1 MPSTSMNP
9 TMSPDRALLS
19 RVADSLY
26 WMSRYIE
33 RAEHVARVLK
43 INTMILMDVGD
54 VDAEV
59 LDQQWRS
66 VMRITGIDEK
76 TLGPGGT
83 LGDRVARSLTFDPL
97 NSTSLISCF
106 NHARENA
113 RAIRSE
119 ISAEM
124 WEQLNALYWTFRS
137 DDTRQKFEE
146 QPEELYN
153 TAMLGSML
161 FQGIC
166 DQTLDHDQ
174 RWNFAQLAKSLER
187 IDMTCRIIR
196 ARSEAIEQAQDEFD
210 SPLLNI
216 QWMAVLRMCCS
227 IEAYR
232 RQFSGDLE
240 PLTIAGFLIL
250 EDHFPRSVR
259 FNVEQA
265 LTAISA
271 IRQVTSPNALDQT
284 ERILGRL
291 RATLT
296 YASAEE
302 IGERGVPA
310 YLQQLL
316 AETQAASA
324 AVQQTYFLK

>member
-1 MPSTSMNP
+1 MT
-9 TMSPDRALLS
+9 TPDRALLS

-26 WMSRYIE
+26 WTSRYVE
-33 RAEHVARVLK
+33 RAEHIARVLK
-43 INTMILMDVGD
+43 INTLILMDVGD
-54 VDAEV
+54 IDEAV
-59 LDQQWRS
+59 LDEQWHS
-66 VMRITGIDEK
+66 VMRITNLGADAVAAAPGA
-76 TLGPGGT
+76 TLGE
-83 LGDRVARSLTFDPL
+83 RVARTLTFDPTIP
-97 NSTSLISCF
+97 TSLTACF
-106 NHARENA
+106 TSARENA

-124 WEQLNALYWTFRS
+124 WEQLNALYWSFRS
-137 DDTRQKFEE
+137 DETRQKFDE

-153 TAMLGSML
+153 GAMLGSLL
-161 FQGIC
+161 FQGIL

-174 RWNFAQLAKSLER
+174 RRNFAELAKSLER

-196 ARSEAIEQAQDEFD
+196 ARYEAIEQAQDEFD

-232 RQFSGDLE
+232 RQFSGDLD
-240 PLTIAGFLIL
+240 PLTIAGFLTL
-250 EDHFPRSVR
+250 EDNFPRSIR
-259 FNVEQA
+259 FNVERA

-291 RATLT
+291 RAKLT
-296 YASAEE
+296 YATVEDIAET
-302 IGERGVPA
+302 GVRE
-310 YLQQLL
+310 YLQTIL
-316 AETQAASA
+316 AEVQAASA